1 MTTPLPC
8 DNNQNKQLTSP
19 KSQVVQPVNAKPS
32 SLYFFP
38 FIVSGRTFCL
48 FFTCFFTLY
57 NLIRLIFCNSR
68 CDLSKH
74 NQRHWETEYCA
85 SQFVICWPSKLVP
98 IIKLFC
104 KNWFLLTL
112 YLAFSIIFWF
122 IYFLTGLTLELS
134 AFRKFISKRDTL
146 LWNSSRITTEFAKM
160 FYYFFTILLLLPDF
174 KENSFSLWCNVWLF
188 Y

>member
-19 KSQVVQPVNAKPS
+19 QSLKWFNQSMPS
-32 SLYFFP
+32 HHP
-38 FIVSGRTFCL
+38 FIFSLHCL
-48 FFTCFFTLY
+48 WSHFLFVFHLFFTLY
-57 NLIRLIFCNSR
+57 NLIRFIFCNSR

-160 FYYFFTILLLLPDF
+160 FYYFFYYFTTTPWF
-174 KENSFSLWCNVWLF
+174 
-188 Y
+188 